1 MFDSSKPA
9 GTPKQRFAY
18 LFPSRDTALISV
30 RMRPGLSQQQRNH
43 TIAVIREA
51 VVMPQWQLSTAGAG
65 YLVTGEPVIVSDLT
79 KSITSSIEL
88 LLVAVLIV
96 MAATLGLI
104 FLGRPRLLP
113 LALALLAAAITFG
126 ALSASGPR

>member
-1 MFDSSKPA
+1 
-9 GTPKQRFAY
+9 
-18 LFPSRDTALISV
+18 
-30 RMRPGLSQQQRNH
+30 
-43 TIAVIREA
+43 
-51 VVMPQWQLSTAGAG
+51 MPQWQLSTAGAG

-126 ALSASGPR
+126 ALSAIGASLTVASIAVLPVADRARGRLRHPVPVAGRRGPRGG